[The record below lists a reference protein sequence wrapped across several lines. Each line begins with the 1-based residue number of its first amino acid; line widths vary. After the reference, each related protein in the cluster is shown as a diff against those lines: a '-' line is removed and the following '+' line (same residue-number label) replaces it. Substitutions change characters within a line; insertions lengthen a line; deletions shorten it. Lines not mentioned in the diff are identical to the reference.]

1 MLHALAPWLTS
12 LFGLLSLCG
21 LGYYLLCLWSAHTFL
36 RDSQASSQRNIS
48 ATSDSEALPPVSIL
62 KPVRGADREMYES
75 FRSHCLQ
82 DYPADYELIFG
93 VNEADDPAI
102 ALVERLRREF
112 PERRIALLMC
122 TRKLGTNLKVSNLV
136 QMLPSA
142 RHDHLLVNDSD
153 IRVERDYLRRVI
165 GEFADPQVGMVTTL
179 YRGASG
185 ETLGSKLE
193 SVGISTDFA
202 AGVLAARQL
211 EGVNFALGSTLAFT
225 RPSLYAINGFEP
237 LLDYLAD
244 DFELGYRIAEKG
256 YKVVLSPV
264 VVDTFLPHY
273 DLAAFWAH
281 QLRWARSTRDSRRL
295 GYMGVGLTFGLPW
308 ALLAV
313 VFSHGANWSW
323 ALFALVAAARFAM
336 AGVIGGRILRD
347 RQLVEHFWLI
357 PLRDLVALAVW
368 IGAYAGTTI
377 HWRGNDFYLK
387 DGKLTRV
394 TGN

>member
-1 MLHALAPWLTS
+1 MFAG

-21 LGYYLLCLWSAHTFL
+21 LGYYILCLWSARTFL
-36 RDSQASSQRNIS
+36 RDT
-48 ATSDSEALPPVSIL
+48 ATIQDAKSESLPPVSFL

-102 ALVERLRREF
+102 ALVERLRQEF
-112 PERRIALLMC
+112 PQRTITVVMC
-122 TRKLGTNLKVSNLV
+122 MRKLGTNLKVSNLV
-136 QMLPSA
+136 QMLPYA
-142 RHDHLLVNDSD
+142 RYDHLLVNDSD
-153 IRVERDYLRRVI
+153 IRVDHDYLRHII
-165 GEFADPQVGMVTTL
+165 GEFADPKVGMVTTL

-211 EGVNFALGSTLAFT
+211 EGVHFALGSTLAFK
-225 RPSLYAINGFEP
+225 REALYAINGFEP

-244 DFELGYRIAEKG
+244 DFELGNRMALKG
-256 YKVVLSPV
+256 YKVLLSPV

-273 DLAAFWAH
+273 DLASFWAH
-281 QLRWARSTRDSRRL
+281 QLRWARSTRDSRKI
-295 GYMGVGLTFGLPW
+295 GYIGVGLTFGLPW
-308 ALLAV
+308 ALLALL
-313 VFSHGANWSW
+313 FSHGANWAW
-323 ALFALVAAARFAM
+323 ALLAIVVSVRFAM
-336 AGVIGGRILRD
+336 AGMVGGRILHD
-347 RQLVEHFWLI
+347 RQLAEHFWLI

-368 IGAYAGTTI
+368 VGAYAGTTI

-394 TGN
+394 AGS

>member
-1 MLHALAPWLTS
+1 MLHLLRLLPAA

-21 LGYYLLCLWSAHTFL
+21 LGYYALCLWSARTFL
-36 RDSQASSQRNIS
+36 RDRAAARGKAANVQDR
-48 ATSDSEALPPVSIL
+48 TFPPVSIL

-93 VNEADDPAI
+93 VNQTDDPAI

-112 PERRIALLMC
+112 PDRPISLVMC
-122 TRKLGTNLKVSNLV
+122 MRALGTNLKVSNLV
-136 QMLPSA
+136 QMLPYA
-142 RHDHLLVNDSD
+142 RYDHLLVNDSD
-153 IRVERDYLRRVI
+153 IRVDRDYLRCIV
-165 GEFADPQVGMVTTL
+165 GEFANPKVGMVTTL

-185 ETLGSKLE
+185 KTLGSKIE

-211 EGVNFALGSTLAFT
+211 EGVRFALGSTLAFT
-225 RPSLYAINGFEP
+225 RGALYAIEGFEP

-244 DFELGYRIAEKG
+244 DFELGYRIAEKN
-256 YKVVLSPV
+256 YEVVLSSV

-273 DLAAFWAH
+273 DLGDFWAH
-281 QLRWARSTRDSRRL
+281 QLRWARSTRDSRKL
-295 GYMGVGLTFGLPW
+295 GYLGVGLTFGLPW

-313 VFSHGANWSW
+313 IFSLGAQWAW
-323 ALFALVAAARFAM
+323 ALFLIVAAVRFAM
-336 AGVIGGRILRD
+336 AGVIGGRILHD
-347 RQLVEHFWLI
+347 RQLVDHFWLI
-357 PLRDLVALAVW
+357 PLRDVIALAVW
-368 IGAYAGTTI
+368 IGAYAGKTI
-377 HWRGNDFYLK
+377 HWRGDDFYLK

-394 TGN
+394 PGN

>member
-1 MLHALAPWLTS
+1 MLHVFRHVVPGFFA
-12 LFGLLSLCG
+12 LLSVCG
-21 LGYYLLCLWSAHTFL
+21 MGYYILCLWSARSFL
-36 RDSQASSQRNIS
+36 HAAKRRGT
-48 ATSDSEALPPVSIL
+48 TSVAPLPPVSIL
-62 KPVRGADREMYES
+62 KPVRGADREMYAS

-82 DYPADYELIFG
+82 EYLGEYELIFG
-93 VNEADDPAI
+93 VNEEDDPAI
-102 ALVERLRREF
+102 ELVERLRQEF
-112 PERRIALLMC
+112 PQRAISLVMC

-136 QMLPSA
+136 QMLPHA
-142 RHDHLLVNDSD
+142 RYDHILVNDSD
-153 IRVERDYLRRVI
+153 IRVEHDYLQHI
-165 GEFADPQVGMVTTL
+165 MGEFAADPDAGMVTTL

-211 EGVNFALGSTLAFT
+211 EGVRFALGSTLAFT
-225 RPSLYAINGFEP
+225 RDALFAIGGFEP

-244 DFELGYRIAEKG
+244 DFELGYRIAAKG
-256 YKVVLSPV
+256 YHVVLSTV

-273 DLAAFWAH
+273 DLASFWAH
-281 QLRWARSTRDSRRL
+281 QLRWARSTRDSRKV
-295 GYMGVGLTFGLPW
+295 GYLGVGLTFGLPW
-308 ALLAV
+308 ALAALI
-313 VFSHGANWSW
+313 FSHGVGWAW
-323 ALFALVAAARFAM
+323 ALLAVATALRFAM

-357 PLRDLVALAVW
+357 PLRDLVAVAVW

-394 TGN
+394 AGN

>member
-1 MLHALAPWLTS
+1 M
-12 LFGLLSLCG
+12 
-21 LGYYLLCLWSAHTFL
+21 
-36 RDSQASSQRNIS
+36 
-48 ATSDSEALPPVSIL
+48 L

-102 ALVERLRREF
+102 ALVERLRQEF
-112 PERRIALLMC
+112 PQRPILLVMC
-122 TRKLGTNLKVSNLV
+122 SRKLGTNLKVSNLV

-142 RHDHLLVNDSD
+142 NYDHLLVNDSD
-153 IRVERDYLRRVI
+153 IRVEHDYLRRI
-165 GEFADPQVGMVTTL
+165 MGEFADPKVGMVTTL

-211 EGVNFALGSTLAFT
+211 EGVHFALGSTLAFT
-225 RPSLYAINGFEP
+225 REALYAINGFEP

-244 DFELGYRIAEKG
+244 DFELGNRISQKG
-256 YKVVLSPV
+256 YRVVLSQV
-264 VVDTFLPHY
+264 IVDTFLPHY
-273 DLAAFWAH
+273 DFAAFWAH
-281 QLRWARSTRDSRRL
+281 QLRWARSTRDSRKL
-295 GYMGVGLTFGLPW
+295 GYIGVGLTFGLPW
-308 ALLAV
+308 AILALL
-313 VFSHGANWSW
+313 FSHGSHWAW
-323 ALFALVAAARFAM
+323 ALLVLVTVIRFAM

-347 RQLVEHFWLI
+347 KQLAEHFWLI
-357 PLRDLVALAVW
+357 PLRDVVALGVW

-394 TGN
+394 AGN

>member
-1 MLHALAPWLTS
+1 MFHTLRVALTG

-21 LGYYLLCLWSAHTFL
+21 IGYYLLCLWSARAFL
-36 RDSQASSQRNIS
+36 SDSGHS
-48 ATSDSEALPPVSIL
+48 ATERHPGHSFPPVSIL

-93 VNEADDPAI
+93 VHEADDPAVALVNRLRQEFPDRTI
-102 ALVERLRREF
+102 ALV
-112 PERRIALLMC
+112 MC
-122 TRKLGTNLKVSNLV
+122 SRKLGTNLKVSNLV
-136 QMLPSA
+136 QMLPQA
-142 RHDHLLVNDSD
+142 RYDHLLVNDSD
-153 IRVERDYLRRVI
+153 IRVHQDYLRQI
-165 GEFADPQVGMVTTL
+165 MAEFAEPRMGMVTTM

-211 EGVNFALGSTLAFT
+211 EGVHFALGSTLAFT
-225 RPSLYAINGFEP
+225 REALYAIDGFEP

-244 DFELGYRIAEKG
+244 DFELGYRIAAKG
-256 YKVVLSPV
+256 YPVVLSGV

-273 DLAAFWAH
+273 TLASFWAH
-281 QLRWARSTRDSRRL
+281 QLRWARSTRDSRKL
-295 GYMGVGLTFGLPW
+295 GYLGVGLTFGLPW
-308 ALLAV
+308 SLAAL
-313 VFSHGANWSW
+313 VFSQGAGW
-323 ALFALVAAARFAM
+323 AWVLFVVATALRFAM
-336 AGVIGGRILRD
+336 AGMIGGRILRD

-357 PLRDLVALAVW
+357 PVRDLVALAVW
-368 IGAYAGTTI
+368 IAAYAGTTI

-394 TGN
+394 PGN